1 MSDGEIEVP
10 KGLAGVIVDK
20 TSIATTDSEGNLVYR
35 GYRVVDLVRK
45 HSFEDVAYL
54 IVNGKLPSKKER
66 DGFFSTIRG
75 FYGLDS
81 RVVQVMEI
89 LREKDLMRN
98 LRSIVSLYPYRSRN
112 NDELMLEMAAKFP
125 EIISASYRISKGMDL
140 LHDIEGSYA
149 QRLYYLI
156 TGKNDSRNASFL
168 ETLMIL
174 YMEHEFNAS
183 TFALRVTA
191 STLADP
197 IAAFTTALGT
207 LKGPLH
213 GGANSEILDFFEQFR
228 DEEDAVEYVD
238 STLAKGEKVMGFGH
252 RVYKRLDPRAQL
264 VKAKL
269 KELSPGSKMVR
280 IAEAVEK
287 RMWEKKSIPANVDF
301 YAAIYMDLLGIPN
314 DFYTP
319 IFAASRVF
327 GWIAHYKEQIND
339 NKLIRPASKYVGP
352 RDLVP

>member
-1 MSDGEIEVP
+1 
-10 KGLAGVIVDK
+10 
-20 TSIATTDSEGNLVYR
+20 
-35 GYRVVDLVRK
+35 
-45 HSFEDVAYL
+45 
-54 IVNGKLPSKKER
+54 
-66 DGFFSTIRG
+66 
-75 FYGLDS
+75 
-81 RVVQVMEI
+81 
-89 LREKDLMRN
+89 
-98 LRSIVSLYPYRSRN
+98 LRSLVSLYPYVSTVE
-112 NDELMLEMAAKFP
+112 DDLMLEMAAKFP
-125 EIISASYRISKGMDL
+125 EIISASYRISHGMQP
-140 LHDIEGSYA
+140 LHDSEGSYA
-149 QRLYYLI
+149 ERLYYLI
-156 TGKNDSRNASFL
+156 TGNKDRRKASFL

-197 IAAFTTALGT
+197 VAAFTTALGT

-213 GGANSEILDFFEQFR
+213 GGANSEILDFFEQFE
-228 DEEDAVEYVD
+228 DEEDAVKYVD
-238 STLAKGEKVMGFGH
+238 RTLDKGEKVMGFGH

-264 VKAKL
+264 VKEKL
-269 KELSPGSKMVR
+269 KELAPDSKMVK
-280 IAEAVEK
+280 IAEAVER

-327 GWIAHYKEQIND
+327 GWIAHYREQLQD

-352 RDLVP
+352 RDLTP